1 MVEFKPPEKKFV
13 AQIGAEMI
21 FSILM
26 SSSFHSNVFVL
37 ENCFKVFGLNDTR
50 NRPRM
55 KFFEFCE
62 KSMHGTFQIFCLK
75 LKQR

>member
-1 MVEFKPPEKKFV
+1 MKKNFV

-37 ENCFKVFGLNDTR
+37 EKIVL
-50 NRPRM
+50 
-55 KFFEFCE
+55 KFL
-62 KSMHGTFQIFCLK
+62 G
-75 LKQR
+75 